1 MKLIGICMAAAMALI
16 GSGCAGNANR
26 AKAVTGQA
34 DSLYLLVGSY
44 APSQD
49 EGIRVYVF
57 NQETG
62 KGTYRSGIS
71 GISNPSFLTP
81 SADGSRVYAVGEDE
95 GISSTANAL
104 AFDRAK
110 GTLSLINSQ
119 PTNGGAPCNITL
131 SPKEDYV
138 LTANYAGGSVTVFP
152 LGNRGELLAGD
163 TLTFTGSG
171 PDKERQAQPH
181 LHSVLFTPD
190 NRLLLANDLGT
201 DRIHV
206 FPVNDK
212 KGEGLLNRAAAYD
225 VQLAPGSGPRHTCFA
240 PDGKHAY
247 LITELSGDVIAI
259 SYDEMKLDTI
269 QTIKADTLD
278 AHGSADIHISPD
290 GDFVYASNRLKGDGI
305 AIFSVSSEDGTLEK
319 VGYQPTGIHPRNFV
333 ITPNGKFLLVACRD
347 TNEIQVFARDAD
359 TGLLK
364 DTGEK
369 IEMSKP
375 VCLKFVP
382 MN

>member
-1 MKLIGICMAAAMALI
+1 MKLVGVCMAAMILA
-16 GSGCAGNANR
+16 GSSCAGNANR
-26 AKAVTGQA
+26 TKTVTGNT

-44 APSQD
+44 ARAQE

-95 GISSTANAL
+95 GVSSTANAL
-104 AFDRAK
+104 SFDRAK

-138 LTANYAGGSVTVFP
+138 LTANYMGGSITVFP

-201 DRIHV
+201 DCIHV
-206 FPVNDK
+206 FPVNK
-212 KGEGLLNRAAAYD
+212 NGNLLNRTESYD
-225 VQLAPGSGPRHTCFA
+225 VRLVPGTGPRHTCFA

-247 LITELSGDVIAI
+247 LITELSGDVIVL

-269 QTIKADTLD
+269 QTIKADTL
-278 AHGSADIHISPD
+278 AARGSADIHISPD

-319 VGYQPTGIHPRNFV
+319 AGYQPTGVHPRNFV
-333 ITPNGKFLLVACRD
+333 ITPNGKYLLVACRD
-347 TNEIQVFARDAD
+347 TNEIQVFARDAE

-382 MN
+382 ME